1 MVHTLLH
8 TEPLQC
14 SVDAFWEACKHLDD
28 LLPALMPDHFTKS
41 VFLQGYGGPG
51 SIRVVKMGP
60 AITRDRDVTERM
72 DKIDDATKSVAYTV
86 LEGYP
91 QYSSLSAE
99 MIFVPVDETSSKVV
113 WTAKYEPVGDA
124 GPPVYIKERAVLV
137 FKTLER
143 AALSSKT
150 LSHSDVLDASP
161 DAIWEACKHVNEWLP
176 KALPEFFA
184 SSTYLKGHGEP
195 GSIRVVKLGP
205 AIPDGGE
212 LKERLDFLDE
222 ANKALG
228 YTVLEGDPR
237 YLYFSAVMKFV
248 PGAAAGTTEA
258 KWIATYIPV
267 GDMGPPE
274 HIKGTTKLVFK
285 ALAGAA
291 KAN

>member
-1 MVHTLLH
+1 MSWVT
-8 TEPLQC
+8 
-14 SVDAFWEACKHLDD
+14 A
-28 LLPALMPDHFTKS
+28 
-41 VFLQGYGGPG
+41 
-51 SIRVVKMGP
+51 

-205 AIPDGGE
+205 GMKNTGA
-212 LKERLDFLDE
+212 DF
-222 ANKALG
+222 
-228 YTVLEGDPR
+228 
-237 YLYFSAVMKFV
+237 
-248 PGAAAGTTEA
+248 
-258 KWIATYIPV
+258 
-267 GDMGPPE
+267 
-274 HIKGTTKLVFK
+274 
-285 ALAGAA
+285 
-291 KAN
+291 

>member
-1 MVHTLLH
+1 MVQTLLH

-14 SVDAFWEACKHLDD
+14 SADAFWEACKHLDD
-28 LLPALMPDHFTKS
+28 LLPALKPDHFTKS
-41 VFLQGYGGPG
+41 VFLQGFGGPG

-60 AITRDRDVTERM
+60 AITHDRDVTERM
-72 DKIDDATKSVAYTV
+72 DKIDEATKSFGYTV

-91 QYSSLSAE
+91 QYSSFSAE
-99 MIFVPVDETSSKVV
+99 MTFVPVDETSSKVE
-113 WTAKYEPVGDA
+113 WIGKYEPIGDV

-137 FKTLER
+137 FKTLEH

-150 LSHSDVLDASP
+150 LSHTDVLDASI
-161 DAIWEACKHVNEWLP
+161 DAIWEASKHVNEWLP

-184 SSTYLKGHGEP
+184 SSSYVQGHGEP

-212 LKERLDFLDE
+212 LKERLDFFDE
-222 ANKALG
+222 AHKAIG

-237 YLYFSAVMKFV
+237 YLFFSGVMKFV
-248 PGAAAGTTEA
+248 PGPTAGTTEA
-258 KWIATYIPV
+258 TWTATYIPV

-274 HIKGTTKLVFK
+274 HIKATTKLVFK
-285 ALAGAA
+285 ALADAA
-291 KAN
+291 KAK